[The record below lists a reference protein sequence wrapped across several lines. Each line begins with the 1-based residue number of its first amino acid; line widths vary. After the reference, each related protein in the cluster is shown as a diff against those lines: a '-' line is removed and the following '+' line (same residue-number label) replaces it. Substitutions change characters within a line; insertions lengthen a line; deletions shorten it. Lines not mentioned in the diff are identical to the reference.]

1 MTSAIVALGNYK
13 HRTRL
18 IGRLILFYFL
28 TTPISPIIYSSIP
41 LTSEPSV
48 PLLCTLIL
56 VKNIDILFSQTR
68 MEIALYI
75 ARKSLSV
82 HRNKTIR
89 PKRKYDMGI

>member
-1 MTSAIVALGNYK
+1 MTGAIVALGNYK

-28 TTPISPIIYSSIP
+28 TTPIPPIIYSSIP
-41 LTSEPSV
+41 LTSEPSA

>member
-1 MTSAIVALGNYK
+1 MTGAIVALGNYK

-41 LTSEPSV
+41 LTSEPSA

-82 HRNKTIR
+82 HRNKTIL